1 MTKNKFDLNKYL
13 KYATT
18 ERLSDLWSS
27 NPQFNLYGSLI
38 KTHAT
43 EAEEGHKYLLSIY
56 GADKYTLLS
65 YENAIIEA
73 VHPID
78 SLLDKIPS
86 IVSEEAEQQKA
97 KRAKE
102 EKARAEAKELF
113 TKEIEPKFNDLIEA
127 IKKVKSTGRG
137 EALSDEMW
145 KMIQTLKTEAP
156 LTLNQRNIL
165 RR

>member
-73 VHPID
+73 INTID
-78 SLLDKIPS
+78 SLLDKIPH
-86 IVSEEAEQQKA
+86 IVEEAVKQQQVEREQKA
-97 KRAKE
+97 KA
-102 EKARAEAKELF
+102 AAEAKELF

-127 IKKVKSTGRG
+127 IKKVKSTGSG

>member
-38 KTHAT
+38 KTHTT

-73 VHPID
+73 INTID
-78 SLLDKIPS
+78 SLLDKIPH
-86 IVSEEAEQQKA
+86 IVEEAVKQQQVEREQKA
-97 KRAKE
+97 KA
-102 EKARAEAKELF
+102 AAEAKELF